1 MSAADQIPVGSLSGS
16 GEAHNN
22 FNYNPAP
29 VIPSFVP
36 VAAVEMPPPSA
47 PEVAV
52 PTPTNGVNSS
62 FSPNV
67 ETFAG
72 KDESYFLLSSGG
84 GGGGTNLTVNNLT
97 VTNNASVS
105 GTTNLGG
112 VQLGGNAINI
122 PSLGSSISVPV
133 GEIYGYT
140 MVEFL
145 NSPVKYCMPPVGSII
160 MYAGD
165 GATLFEKY
173 EFCDGQQRQKAL
185 FPELYAV
192 LGTKWGPETTTL
204 FTFPNL
210 NGRVAV
216 GAGTLAGGGG
226 TYALGAVGG
235 AETRTLSLNDMPS
248 HTHGVTS
255 YTFDNGTVNN
265 IPLKGNANAATAGVI
280 QSGTPNGQGAQ
291 TAVSLLQPYAVVNYV
306 IRARV

>member
-36 VAAVEMPPPSA
+36 VAAVEMPAPSA

-84 GGGGTNLTVNNLT
+84 GGGGGTNLTVNNLT

-105 GTTNLGG
+105 GATNLGG
-112 VQLGGNAINI
+112 VQIGGNAINI
-122 PSLGSSISVPV
+122 PTLGSSISV
-133 GEIYGYT
+133 GAGQIFGDT
-140 MVEFL
+140 MVEFGI
-145 NSPVKYCMPPVGSII
+145 PQRYCMPPVGTIL
-160 MYAGD
+160 MYAGS

-173 EFCDGQQRQKAL
+173 EFCQGQVRQKAL

-192 LGTKWGPETTTL
+192 IGDTWGPSTDTS
-204 FTFPNL
+204 FTFPDL
-210 NGRVAV
+210 QGRIPV
-216 GAGTLAGGGG
+216 GVGTVVGGG
-226 TYALGAVGG
+226 TYTLGTKGG
-235 AETRTLSLNDMPS
+235 AESHTIGLNEMPS
-248 HTHGVTS
+248 HTHGFTS
-255 YTFDNGTVNN
+255 YTFDNGFVASN
-265 IPLKGNANAATAGVI
+265 PLKGNSSPATGVA
-280 QSGTPNGQGAQ
+280 SLTSAPTGQGAQ
-291 TAVSLLQPYAVVNYV
+291 TAVSLLQPYNTVNYI
-306 IRARV
+306 IRART